1 MRAVMGYHVPRAI
14 AIEERP
20 GYLMRI
26 FGMGLPEIIII
37 VLIVCVLFG
46 PALFKKINK
55 QVKATSKAA
64 KKGIESGAEAAG
76 VDVDMDSINKS
87 SVLDKVEGLQDRVD
101 KMFADDDETD
111 ESASDK
117 KPEDQ
122 D

>member
-1 MRAVMGYHVPRAI
+1 MGYHVPHASI
-14 AIEERP
+14 CEERP

-37 VLIVCVLFG
+37 VLIICVLFG
-46 PALFKKINK
+46 PALFKKLNK

-64 KKGIESGAEAAG
+64 KKGIENGAEAAG
-76 VDVDMDSINKS
+76 VDVDMDGIDKG
-87 SVLDKVEGLQDRVD
+87 SVLDKVEGFQDRID
-101 KMFADDDETD
+101 EMFADDDEPSED
-111 ESASDK
+111 APAK